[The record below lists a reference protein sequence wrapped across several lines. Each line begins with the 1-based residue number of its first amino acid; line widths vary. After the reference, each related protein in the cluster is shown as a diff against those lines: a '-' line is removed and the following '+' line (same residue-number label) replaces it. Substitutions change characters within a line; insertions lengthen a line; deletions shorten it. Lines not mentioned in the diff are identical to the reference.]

1 MAYQERKQRSV
12 ATRVAWVGG
21 SIIVLLAIAVSV
33 LVLLPRRYSHPTPEP
48 SQSAQLH
55 TIAPTATAASTPMP
69 VPTPTSTSYPS
80 HTPDS
85 TPTATKA
92 PTSTVPAPSTAT
104 LLPSSTSSRTATLL
118 PSSTSSRTATSHTP
132 TPTVRAP
139 SLTPRSPSPTPSPT
153 AAYACPVLIEPQE
166 GRSHTGAVTFRWQS
180 AGTLLPGDV
189 YDVRAWQGDEEL
201 GVGRTS
207 EAELTV
213 RDPSLVR
220 GPGLY
225 RWRVVVIRIVGS
237 DPNKDWQIVSPLPD
251 ARTFSWGQRSQPTP
265 TEEGG

>member
-1 MAYQERKQRSV
+1 M
-12 ATRVAWVGG
+12 ATRVAWIGG
-21 SIIVLLAIAVSV
+21 SIIFLLAIAVSV
-33 LVLLPRRYSHPTPEP
+33 SVLLPRRYLRPTPEP

-55 TIAPTATAASTPMP
+55 TIAPTTMAASPP
-69 VPTPTSTSYPS
+69 LPGPTPTSTSYPS

-85 TPTATKA
+85 TPTATEA
-92 PTSTVPAPSTAT
+92 PTSTAPAPSTAT
-104 LLPSSTSSRTATLL
+104 PLPSSTSSRTAI
-118 PSSTSSRTATSHTP
+118 PHTP

-139 SLTPRSPSPTPSPT
+139 SPSPAPRSPSPTPSPT

-166 GRSHTGAVTFRWQS
+166 GSSHTGAVTFRWQS
-180 AGTLLPGDV
+180 AGTLQPGDV

-207 EAELTV
+207 ETEFTV
-213 RDPSLVR
+213 GDPSLVR

-237 DPNKDWQIVSPLPD
+237 DPNQDWQTVSPLPD
-251 ARTFSWGQRSQPTP
+251 ARTFSWGQRPQPTP
-265 TEEGG
+265 TDEGG